1 MSSPASPEGRIHNF
15 NAGPAILPA
24 SVLEQA
30 AGAVMNF
37 NDTGI
42 SILEYGHRTKEF
54 TSVMEEARELVR
66 ELMGLDKQHEVL
78 FLHGGA
84 STQFM
89 QVPMNLLD
97 ERDSAAYADTGVWS
111 SKAIQ
116 EARIFGNVEVVC
128 SSREG
133 GYTFI
138 PKDFALPN
146 DCRYFHFTTN
156 NTIYGTQWKKTPKI
170 SIPMIADMSSDIFSR
185 KMDFSSFDL
194 IYAGAQKN
202 MGAAGVSLVVVNP
215 RILGRVKRKLPAMM
229 DYRNHIREGSMLN
242 TPPVFAVYVS
252 LLTLRWIKAQGGIP
266 EMEKRN
272 QEKATLL
279 YNELERNQMFSG
291 TVSPEDR
298 SFTNVCFRMK
308 NDELSASFLE
318 YTGKQGITGIKGHR
332 SVGGFRAS
340 LYNALPLKSV
350 HTLVRAMQDF
360 EKLHN

>member
-1 MSSPASPEGRIHNF
+1 
-15 NAGPAILPA
+15 
-24 SVLEQA
+24 
-30 AGAVMNF
+30 
-37 NDTGI
+37 
-42 SILEYGHRTKEF
+42 
-54 TSVMEEARELVR
+54 
-66 ELMGLDKQHEVL
+66 
-78 FLHGGA
+78 
-84 STQFM
+84 
-89 QVPMNLLD
+89 
-97 ERDSAAYADTGVWS
+97 
-111 SKAIQ
+111 
-116 EARIFGNVEVVC
+116 
-128 SSREG
+128 
-133 GYTFI
+133 
-138 PKDFALPN
+138 
-146 DCRYFHFTTN
+146 
-156 NTIYGTQWKKTPKI
+156 
-170 SIPMIADMSSDIFSR
+170 
-185 KMDFSSFDL
+185 
-194 IYAGAQKN
+194 
-202 MGAAGVSLVVVNP
+202 
-215 RILGRVKRKLPAMM
+215 MM

>member
-1 MSSPASPEGRIHNF
+1 
-15 NAGPAILPA
+15 
-24 SVLEQA
+24 
-30 AGAVMNF
+30 
-37 NDTGI
+37 
-42 SILEYGHRTKEF
+42 
-54 TSVMEEARELVR
+54 MEEARELVR
-66 ELMGLDKQHEVL
+66 ELMGLDRQHEVL

-89 QVPMNLLD
+89 QVPMNLMD
-97 ERDSAAYADTGVWS
+97 DKESAAYADTGVWS

-128 SSREG
+128 SSREA

-156 NTIYGTQWKKTPKI
+156 NTIYGTQWKKIPKI
-170 SIPMIADMSSDIFSR
+170 SIPMVADMSSDIFSR
-185 KMDFSSFDL
+185 MIDFKTFDL

-215 RILGRVKRKLPAMM
+215 RILGRLKRKLPAIM

-242 TPPVFAVYVS
+242 TPPVFAAYVS
-252 LLTLRWIKAQGGIP
+252 LLTLRWIKSQGGIP

-272 QEKATLL
+272 SEKATLL
-279 YNELERNQMFSG
+279 YSEIDRNSLFSG
-291 TVSPEDR
+291 TVSAEDR
-298 SFTNVCFRMK
+298 SFTNVCFSMN
-308 NDELSASFLE
+308 NDELSHSFLE
-318 YTGKQGITGIKGHR
+318 FTGELGITGIKGHR

-350 HTLVRAMQDF
+350 ELLVKAMQDF
-360 EKLHN
+360 EQLNK